1 MLGTKHHV
9 SSTAA
14 PFQCFSVH
22 PGLSGHRCCG
32 CFTQSAL
39 GVVDFGER
47 MARLGS
53 CTRLYRAVYDIYI
66 YIIFKIHNAY
76 MIMITIRILYIYMI
90 WYYYYYHRVRY
101 ERQKVR
107 SCAVVVYC
115 RLNPT
120 LGYAEMI
127 WHDSQLNTIRGVCY
141 LMTLLKL
148 TWRTIFCNL
157 RYSTKIAS
165 DSLTPCPKWINI
177 ACNPDGISPYINPY
191 IRRLS
196 ANGLWNW
203 NQNQHLGDMIRTFL
217 LVAYLYES
225 LQK

>member
-66 YIIFKIHNAY
+66 YYIFKIHNAY
-76 MIMITIRILYIYMI
+76 MIMIAIRIYYMYIYNSILLLLSPWKI
-90 WYYYYYHRVRY
+90 WKT
-101 ERQKVR
+101 EGEK
-107 SCAVVVYC
+107 SCSSCILPVKSNA
-115 RLNPT
+115 RLCGND
-120 LGYAEMI
+120 

-165 DSLTPCPKWINI
+165 DSLTPCV
-177 ACNPDGISPYINPY
+177 
-191 IRRLS
+191 L
-196 ANGLWNW
+196 NG
-203 NQNQHLGDMIRTFL
+203 
-217 LVAYLYES
+217 
-225 LQK
+225 